1 VLRASQHGRLT
12 IYHYE
17 ALSNDTKWTMLSEI
31 KFDEPILQVFT
42 GQMVQD
48 ESPTFYVL
56 QSRALLQFA
65 VKTEEG
71 SSGSFNNYTNI

>member
-1 VLRASQHGRLT
+1 
-12 IYHYE
+12 
-17 ALSNDTKWTMLSEI
+17 MLSEI

-71 SSGSFNNYTNI
+71 SFGSFK